1 MNKIKLWHIWHSSI
15 LFALCLFYSFP
26 VHAQATNTQAPH
38 CPACS
43 AYGDFIRSLETVRN
57 AKAARLD
64 AATESGKTLTSKGL
78 SGSLTPDERE
88 ALSRLRRETEQI
100 DRELPLIDQQIA
112 KMRES
117 QANCVRTGCT
127 APSTQAATPAAACP
141 TCESARA
148 ALAAKRAELKQKQD
162 AIETIRKRNAETIL
176 SKDIPDLMDL
186 IEAAEN
192 AMRTKVEEV
201 NRLEQEAQDLQ
212 HQLETCNKGCV
223 QPPPPNR
230 PLVIPGTAT
239 PIPAQGTSN
248 TPSGQAPFTPLP
260 PGSARAACPACES
273 ARAALADKQGEL
285 SREQNQLDTF
295 RKNLTDVTINQD
307 RRVPDDP
314 EIIRARIIAVQQYEQ
329 LIRAQADKVS
339 KLELEMQ
346 DLQRQLDACNLRC
359 AQQPQ
364 QSGCSFPPVKPI
376 TIGPRDQFG
385 EKSIGQQIGE
395 KAQGM
400 LGGMLGGMF
409 GGAIGLGG
417 GGNDAA
423 NARPDEVPDPVKDKQ
438 LFRGVGAETAL
449 RIGAVPD
456 PAKDGLRLSAYI
468 EDSTSKGVVHSIHRE
483 TMDQNCKVDY
493 QMPSDYWLYE
503 IWLEWSLT
511 VWWSKDTYVDNQLVK
526 HEQGGWQKEGKEMLG
541 SGIFDASKDIPKTAW
556 GQLGFDRAFAG
567 PRSIGAT
574 FAGIT
579 YPSTPDIETKQQM
592 ERYVIHVSEPHLD
605 PVITT
610 PFAFYPKRGSDGKIA
625 FTDQPPV
632 YPLHRMKIGGGMQQ
646 LDPPAPQGQ
655 APQSSILDSIEVTSG
670 PK

>member
-1 MNKIKLWHIWHSSI
+1 MNKTNLWQFWNSGL
-15 LFALCLFYSFP
+15 LFALCLFCVFP
-26 VHAQATNTQAPH
+26 VCAQETAPH

-43 AYGDFIRSLETVRN
+43 AYGDFIRSLETARN
-57 AKAARLD
+57 AKSERLRT
-64 AATESGKTLTSKGL
+64 ASQEGQTLTNKGL
-78 SGSLTPDERE
+78 SGQLTPDERE
-88 ALSRLRRETEQI
+88 SLSRLRRETEQI
-100 DRELPLIDQQIA
+100 SRELPLIDQKIVE
-112 KMRES
+112 MREF
-117 QANCVRTGCT
+117 QANCVRAC
-127 APSTQAATPAAACP
+127 STPATQPEMPRAACP
-141 TCESARA
+141 ACESTRA
-148 ALAAKRAELKQKQD
+148 ALEAKRAELKQKQD
-162 AIETIRKRNAETIL
+162 ELDTYRKRNAEDIF
-176 SKDIPDLMDL
+176 KEQIPDFM
-186 IEAAEN
+186 ERVERAEQ
-192 AMRTKVEEV
+192 AMRAMQNTI
-201 NRLEQEAQDLQ
+201 NRLEQEAQALQ
-212 HQLETCNKGCV
+212 RQLEKCNQGCV
-223 QPPPPNR
+223 QPPPANR

-239 PIPAQGTSN
+239 PAPAQTGERN

-273 ARAALADKQGEL
+273 ARAALAAKRGEL
-285 SREQNQLDTF
+285 SREQNQLDTL
-295 RKNLTDVTINQD
+295 RKNFTDVTINQD

-314 EIIRARIIAVQQYEQ
+314 EIIRARIIAIQQFEQ
-329 LIRAQADKVS
+329 LMRTQTDKVN
-339 KLELEMQ
+339 KLEQETQ

-359 AQQPQ
+359 AQPQ
-364 QSGCSFPPVKPI
+364 QSGCSFPPPKPI

-385 EKSIGQQIGE
+385 EKSIGQKIGE

-400 LGGMLGGMF
+400 LGGMLGGIF

-417 GGNDAA
+417 GGNDAS

-468 EDSTSKGVVHSIHRE
+468 EDSASKGVVHSIHRE

-574 FAGIT
+574 FPGIS
-579 YPSTPDIETKQQM
+579 YPSTPATETKQAM

-610 PFAFYPKRGSDGKIA
+610 PFAFYPARGLDGKLVFA
-625 FTDQPPV
+625 DRQPD
-632 YPLHRMKIGGGMQQ
+632 YTRLREMKPGGGMQQ
-646 LDPPAPQGQ
+646 IDPPSPQGQ
-655 APQSSILDSIEVTSG
+655 HPQGSILDSLEGTST
-670 PK
+670 PKK